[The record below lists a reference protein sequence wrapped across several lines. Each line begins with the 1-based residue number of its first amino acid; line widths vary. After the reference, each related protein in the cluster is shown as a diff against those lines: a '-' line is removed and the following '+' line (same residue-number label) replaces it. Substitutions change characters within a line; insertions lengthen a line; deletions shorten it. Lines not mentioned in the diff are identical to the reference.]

1 MERSIIDNFSPNRR
15 NVVDITDLNKFL
27 TKMYGLMTLAVLLS
41 ALTAW
46 LVMTVFAQQFTAF
59 MVNNRWGMWLI
70 ILLPII
76 LTLGINF
83 NATRSPG
90 LCLFLLILTAIVYGI
105 TFAFIAGA
113 YAGTYIATAFV
124 SSASVFLTMAIIGT
138 FSHRDFTR
146 IGSYASA
153 ALIGLIIAMLVNFFV
168 QSPMINY
175 LLSIVAVIIFTA
187 LTAWDAQRMKNIYI
201 ECNGQ
206 VSSNGLAVLG
216 ALQLYLDF
224 INLFISFLDIFG
236 SSNDR

>member
-1 MERSIIDNFSPNRR
+1 MRRERLIMDNFSPNRR

-90 LCLFLLILTAIVYGI
+90 LCELTP
-105 TFAFIAGA
+105 FAFCCRNVVAEARPQLMLLNI
-113 YAGTYIATAFV
+113 
-124 SSASVFLTMAIIGT
+124 
-138 FSHRDFTR
+138 
-146 IGSYASA
+146 
-153 ALIGLIIAMLVNFFV
+153 LIGFA
-168 QSPMINY
+168 
-175 LLSIVAVIIFTA
+175 
-187 LTAWDAQRMKNIYI
+187 
-201 ECNGQ
+201 E
-206 VSSNGLAVLG
+206 
-216 ALQLYLDF
+216 
-224 INLFISFLDIFG
+224 
-236 SSNDR
+236 

>member
-1 MERSIIDNFSPNRR
+1 MDNFSPNRR

-59 MVNNRWGMWLI
+59 MVNNRWGLWLI

-113 YAGTYIATAFV
+113 YAGTDIATAFV

>member
-1 MERSIIDNFSPNRR
+1 MDNFSPNRR

-70 ILLPII
+70 ILLPI
-76 LTLGINF
+76 
-83 NATRSPG
+83 
-90 LCLFLLILTAIVYGI
+90 
-105 TFAFIAGA
+105 
-113 YAGTYIATAFV
+113 
-124 SSASVFLTMAIIGT
+124 
-138 FSHRDFTR
+138 HRDFTR
-146 IGSYASA
+146 LGSYASA

-168 QSPMINY
+168 QSPIINY

-187 LTAWDAQRMKNIYI
+187 LTAWDAQRMKNIYT

-236 SSNDR
+236 SSNES

>member
-1 MERSIIDNFSPNRR
+1 MDNFSPNRR

-105 TFAFIAGA
+105 TFAFIAGT
-113 YAGTYIATAFV
+113 YAGTDIATAFV

>member
-1 MERSIIDNFSPNRR
+1 MDNFSPNRR

-83 NATRSPG
+83 NATRSSG

-113 YAGTYIATAFV
+113 YAGTDIATAFV
-124 SSASVFLTMAIIGT
+124 SSAGVFLTMAIIGT

-153 ALIGLIIAMLVNFFV
+153 ALIGMIIAMLVNFFV
-168 QSPMINY
+168 QSPMMNTEY
-175 LLSIVAVIIFTA
+175 MMCF
-187 LTAWDAQRMKNIYI
+187 
-201 ECNGQ
+201 
-206 VSSNGLAVLG
+206 
-216 ALQLYLDF
+216 
-224 INLFISFLDIFG
+224 
-236 SSNDR
+236 